1 MHARIINEM
10 KYADLIIKG
19 ATVFAGKDLPKDY
32 DFIAVKDRRIIKCG
46 RSYEMPGYEGPETQ
60 VLQMDKSQFLMPGF
74 HDSHVHLIMAG
85 MYQEY
90 LNLETAKSADECG
103 KMVAD
108 YAKTIP
114 DHDWVIGWKWYHLY
128 WENKSIPTAA
138 TLDKYIPDRPV
149 FLMNAELHGAWVN
162 SKAMEICGITKETP
176 DPAYGK
182 LMRDSYGNPT
192 GYLDEMALG
201 IAGKIAFDMP
211 ATEQKRY
218 IKAMQKSCNKFGI
231 TALTDVEPFF
241 GINFGNHRALHEMD
255 QDGDLTL
262 RIHSAPDLF
271 HDLDEV
277 LEDGKK
283 YNSDVYRIQHVKQF
297 LDGVATTY
305 TALLIDPYSD
315 KPETRGGTLMDIEKL
330 SDYVEA
336 AHKKGLSVKLH
347 ACGDATIRAALDAYE
362 NAIDKHGETGA
373 RHAIEHNEIIHP
385 DDLDRYAKL
394 GVIASIQPEHI
405 AITEDFASNGY
416 TDRLGSER
424 SKLTW
429 PIKSLVD
436 SGATVCFGSDC
447 PVVSNNP
454 FLEIYR
460 ALTRLYDDGLPEGG
474 WNPQEKISIEEALDA
489 YTYGSAYAAKRE
501 KDLGTLE
508 EGKFAD
514 MILIDRNL
522 FECTHQEIRDAKIIA
537 TIFDGKIVYC
547 NF

>member
-1 MHARIINEM
+1 MDKM
-10 KYADLIIKG
+10 KYADLIVKG
-19 ATVFAGKDLPKDY
+19 ATVFAEKNLPKDY
-32 DFIAVKDRRIIKCG
+32 DFVAVKDGRIIKCG
-46 RSYEMPGYEGPETQ
+46 KTKELCGYEGPGTQ
-60 VLQMDKSQFLMPGF
+60 VLQFGKSQLLMPGF
-74 HDSHVHLIMAG
+74 NDSHVHLIMAG
-85 MYQEY
+85 MYQEC

-103 KMVAD
+103 KMAAD

-114 DHDWVIGWKWYHLY
+114 GQEWVIGWKWYHLY
-128 WENKSIPTAA
+128 WEDKSLPTAE

-162 SKAMEICGITKETP
+162 SKAMEVCGITKETP

-182 LMRDSYGNPT
+182 FMRDSAGNPT

-201 IAGKIAFDMP
+201 IAGKAAFDMP
-211 ATEQKRY
+211 AAEQKRY
-218 IKAMQKSCNKFGI
+218 IRAMQERCNRFGI

-241 GINFGNHRALHEMD
+241 GIGFGNHRALHEMD
-255 QDGDLTL
+255 QAGELTL

-277 LEDGKK
+277 LADAER
-283 YNSDVYRIQHVKQF
+283 YNSDSYRIQHVKQF
-297 LDGVATTY
+297 IDGVATTY
-305 TALLIDPYSD
+305 TALLIEPYSD
-315 KPETRGGTLMDIEKL
+315 NPETKGSTLMDIEKL
-330 SDYVEA
+330 PGYVEA

-347 ACGDATIRAALDAYE
+347 ACGDATVRAALDAYE
-362 NAIDKHGETGA
+362 KAIGKYGDTGA

-394 GVIASIQPEHI
+394 GVIASVQPEHI

-429 PIKSLVD
+429 PIKSLMD
-436 SGATVCFGSDC
+436 SGAAVCFGSDC
-447 PVVSNNP
+447 PVVSNDP

-474 WNPQEKISIEEALDA
+474 WNPQEKINIEEALDA
-489 YTYGSAYAAKRE
+489 YTYGSAYAANRE
-501 KDLGTLE
+501 HDIGTLE
-508 EGKFAD
+508 EGKLAD
-514 MILIDRNL
+514 MIVVDRNL
-522 FECTHQEIRDAKIIA
+522 FECTPQEVRDAAVMA
-537 TIFDGKIVYC
+537 TIFGGKIVYR